1 MDSKYKK
8 IQLSEILNILNG
20 KEEEN
25 KPYLFINPSSSLDTF
40 FSIKARLIDI
50 YKLKQKLDEKPDL
63 KNEIQKEI
71 QSSMAAGMRNG
82 DWLVYH
88 LGKDPKFDLV
98 TFLKQFQFYD
108 KDMSKPENI
117 KKKDFVLDHK
127 IVIKENL
134 VDIFGNRGIFD
145 VRETFKFCFMSA
157 CKINEI
163 DQLLKVNNEF
173 EFDVYIV

>member
-40 FSIKARLIDI
+40 FNIKARLIDI
-50 YKLKQKLDEKPDL
+50 YKLKHKLDENPDL

-98 TFLKQFQFYD
+98 SFLKQFQFYN

-117 KKKDFVLDHK
+117 KKKDFVLDNK

-145 VRETFKFCFMSA
+145 VRETFKFCFMST
-157 CKINEI
+157 CKVNEI
-163 DQLLKVNNEF
+163 EQLLKINNEF

>member
-1 MDSKYKK
+1 MNSKYKK
-8 IQLSEILNILNG
+8 ISLSEILTILNG

-25 KPYLFINPSSSLDTF
+25 KPFLFINPSSTLDTF

-50 YKLKQKLDEKPDL
+50 YKLKKKLDEDATL

-71 QSSMAAGMRNG
+71 QEQMASGMRNG

-108 KDMSKPENI
+108 KDISKPENI
-117 KKKDFVLDHK
+117 KKKDFVLGHK

-145 VRETFKFCFMSA
+145 VRETFKFCFMST
-157 CKINEI
+157 CNVNDI
-163 DQLLKVNNEF
+163 DCLLNVNKEF

>member
-8 IQLSEILNILNG
+8 IQLSEILNILNV

-145 VRETFKFCFMSA
+145 VRETFKFCFMST

-173 EFDVYIV
+173 EFDVSIV